1 MFSTTTGLSRNSGN
15 DGNRRTALNFRRQSL
30 IIPKVLLSLHGIS
43 IRIAMYKQII
53 RPLLFSLNPETAH
66 NLTFFA
72 LKALRYIPLAR
83 PFVRMIYSRKTP
95 DLEREVFGL
104 KFRNP
109 VGLAGGLDKN
119 GEFYND
125 LGNFGFSFVEIGSLT
140 PEPQPGNPKPRLFR
154 VVKDRAIINRMG
166 INNKGIRNA
175 VENLKRMKPD
185 VLVAGNISKNTSS
198 INEDAAKD
206 YESAF
211 ALLYDFVDMFV
222 LNISCPNV
230 SGLSALQDVSFLSEI
245 VDKLLNLRMYFD
257 EYRPILIKVSP
268 DISHQQLDEIIDY
281 SLMSGVDGIV
291 AGNTTRSREG
301 LTLPQEKIDEIGNG
315 GMSGAPLFRKNLE
328 LVRYIHEQSRGKLP
342 IIGVGGIMSGEQA
355 RQMLDAG
362 ASLVEIYSGFIYEGP
377 SLVRKINKY
386 LQK

>member
-1 MFSTTTGLSRNSGN
+1 MFAGEFKPSE
-15 DGNRRTALNFRRQSL
+15 
-30 IIPKVLLSLHGIS
+30 
-43 IRIAMYKQII
+43 MYRHFI
-53 RPLLFSLNPETAH
+53 RPILFSFNPETAH
-66 NLTFFA
+66 NLTLFA
-72 LKALRYIPLAR
+72 LKMLRYIPFAR
-83 PFVRMIYSRKTP
+83 ALTKMIYRKDSP
-95 DLEREVFGL
+95 ELGREVFGL

-119 GEFYND
+119 GEYYND
-125 LGNFGFSFVEIGSLT
+125 LAAFGFGFIEIGSLT
-140 PEPQPGNPKPRLFR
+140 PEPQPGNPRPRLFR
-154 VVKDRAIINRMG
+154 AVKDRAIINRMG
-166 INNKGIRNA
+166 INNKGVKHA
-175 VENLKRMKPD
+175 VGQLRKWRPE
-185 VLVAGNISKNTSS
+185 VIIAGNISKNTSS
-198 INEDAAKD
+198 INDDAAKD

-222 LNISCPNV
+222 INLSCPNV
-230 SGLSALQDVSFLSEI
+230 SGLSDLQDVSFLSDI

-291 AGNTTRSREG
+291 AGNTTRTRDG

-315 GMSGAPLFRKNLE
+315 GMSGAPLFPKSLA
-328 LVRYIHEQSRGKLP
+328 LVKYISEKSRGKLP

-355 RQMLDAG
+355 LQMFQAG

-377 SLVRKINKY
+377 SLVKEINRTILKSMH
-386 LQK
+386 QEEN

>member
-1 MFSTTTGLSRNSGN
+1 
-15 DGNRRTALNFRRQSL
+15 
-30 IIPKVLLSLHGIS
+30 
-43 IRIAMYKQII
+43 
-53 RPLLFSLNPETAH
+53 
-66 NLTFFA
+66 
-72 LKALRYIPLAR
+72 
-83 PFVRMIYSRKTP
+83 MIYSRKTP

-125 LGNFGFSFVEIGSLT
+125 LGNFGFGFVEIGSLT

-198 INEDAAKD
+198 INEDAVKD